1 MKKQFFTLLMLATIA
16 FGACNSAPK
25 NRENSQ
31 EVTEE
36 AAIFDGHTSQ
46 NSLDWDGTYIGT
58 LPCAD
63 CEGIETT
70 ITLSMDH
77 TFTQKQVYLKG
88 EERHAFESE
97 GTFQWDEA
105 GRIITLQF
113 EDNTWMFQVV
123 ENAIIHLD
131 MEGNR
136 IEGELAE
143 HYVLEKQME

>member
-1 MKKQFFTLLMLATIA
+1 MRQISFALLAIVAIA
-16 FGACNSAPK
+16 FGGCNSAPK
-25 NRENSQ
+25 NQEKSQ
-31 EVTEE
+31 EITEE
-36 AAIFDGHTSQ
+36 TVIFDGHTSQ
-46 NSLDWDGTYIGT
+46 NALDWDGTYFGI

-70 ITLSMDH
+70 ITLSMNH

-88 EERHAFESE
+88 EEKHEFESK

-113 EDNTWMFQVV
+113 EESSWMYQVI

-143 HYVLEKQME
+143 MYVLQKQIE

>member
-1 MKKQFFTLLMLATIA
+1 MKYKIFALLAFVPIA

-25 NRENSQ
+25 NQ
-31 EVTEE
+31 EKTQEITEE
-36 AAIFDGHTSQ
+36 TAIFDGHTSQ
-46 NSLDWDGTYIGT
+46 NALDWDGTYFGT

-88 EERHAFESE
+88 KEGYEFESK
-97 GTFQWDEA
+97 GTFQWDES

-113 EDNTWMFQVV
+113 EETSWMYQVI

-143 HYVLEKQME
+143 MYVLQKQIG

>member
-1 MKKQFFTLLMLATIA
+1 MKYKIFALPAIVAIFFS
-16 FGACNSAPK
+16 ACNSAPK
-25 NRENSQ
+25 NQEKSR

-36 AAIFDGHTSQ
+36 TAIVDGHTSQ
-46 NSLDWDGTYIGT
+46 NALDWDGTYFGT

-70 ITLSMDH
+70 ISLSMDH

-88 EERHAFESE
+88 EEKHEFESK

-113 EDNTWMFQVV
+113 EDNTWMYQVV

-143 HYVLEKQME
+143 MYVLRKQVE